1 MDWTKFNNHGES
13 NNHAFEVMC
22 NLIFESWCR
31 ETYQDKL
38 EQFAFV
44 NGNGGDGGVEAYGIL
59 SNGNIVGVQSKWFPN
74 KLEDVQIRQIENSF
88 KMALK
93 VRPNISRYIVCIPR
107 DLNSKRIVKKGKKA
121 KNTESDKWEEMVR
134 KFKSFYP
141 NVEIILWDES
151 TIQEKI
157 TRPTSQGIYKYWFEN
172 TVLFDQIF
180 ENSYDKVIQ
189 SWGKLKYIPEI
200 HTVGRI
206 HKRLECFLGSVE
218 LTERRYK
225 EICAFISK
233 LQALKRSYKDLIAL
247 GIPETAKDLE
257 VKIQRDLIVIEKW
270 LDILKTNKI
279 LVKNGG
285 KTKFIDKEL
294 GLTCTEKDIKECPL
308 RYGKYFHFRET
319 EKLLENIEDDFY
331 ELMLLLKDYDSNK
344 LIFLGMQGTGKT
356 AGMIAE
362 TAGFLQNRIHLPI
375 IVHAKEFAEGETWVS
390 IITKTLGLSTEWSEM
405 ELFGAL
411 QNAALLKGKNRAR
424 EFFVRPQCVIFV
436 DGIDEAS
443 SWAFWKNRIDETSTF
458 GKLFPAVKFV
468 FLSRPYVF
476 ENDNKLEYRSC
487 SYFLPDTGDGDL
499 EELCDKYF
507 TAYNVDIAENQWI
520 KNNLRSPIAVKLFC
534 DIYRNQKISK
544 VPQNTVILTQ
554 LYKAKIKS
562 LEETYNLNNNIRGE
576 SRMIQIALIELAE
589 LFAKDSAIQ
598 YQEIYNKVS
607 EQLKDSLKNILDFLA
622 NEGFIYTFSK
632 QADEFSPPKIFYS
645 WGIQPVFD
653 YLIAQKMYVR
663 LDMGE
668 KIEIQ
673 YINGIYQMLSLISIE
688 NGKLITE
695 YPNVMI
701 EDRQAF
707 ELICYALANCS
718 SDIADKYCEYLKQM
732 MRNSVSSFREIFNKV
747 IQPVLRI
754 ERHPLGSILLDQ
766 FLREFDTSAERDI
779 WWSIPAYLRD
789 NDNTKWKTYNEMDF
803 NGIQLKNTDKY
814 YAAPLAL
821 AWSLSSVNNE
831 IRQSSR
837 LKLTKWGIEQPLEFW
852 KLLQICIDINDDQ
865 ILEDIFA
872 VAYGIA
878 LEWSICNDY
887 LMTAANWILNNVFTE
902 TGLRKY
908 ENVVLRYYSTG
919 IVKIAI
925 YKGLLDR
932 SITKQIEPPYGYDPQ
947 CLPLYKDA
955 LGAERMGG
963 YEAIDYDLAR
973 YVLYDRFDDYFR
985 PDYQS
990 KNYST
995 QAVKFIEKYK
1005 IKYDISE
1012 LKMEGFIIAIAYQ
1025 YLLDHG
1031 WNKETFW
1038 SYKDKNK
1045 IGVDI
1050 VISGTYYP
1058 ATHGQMSSIM
1068 TIAEK
1073 NVWLAKHQIEAV
1085 IANEIPL
1092 CENFRTYEYVN
1103 DYSQIENFVNPYQDY
1118 VNTINYQNEH
1128 KWFNAELLAAPK
1140 FDTMDKEKI
1149 EDWLNEKYIP
1159 SFEKWFSEDNNNII
1173 LSTFTDIYNKI
1184 SGVNETVWI
1193 SAGIVNKSDFSKFL
1207 SAVDNK
1213 FDDRDQILN
1222 VSDFH
1227 AYQECKCYCT
1237 PQEVCLVHSNRE
1249 INNSLI
1255 ISYLGNKIRIQ
1266 KLLVECLSA
1275 DELKSEKRFTLPSKI
1290 TRELSGI
1297 AYGDGYS
1304 YFDKEGNVIARYS
1317 SAGQSWKTYQDT
1329 LMINSVALKRGL
1341 DEQGYKLFWLYRVY
1355 REPSAKAR
1363 ERYKKILRD
1372 TDKTYIVWIEGEE
1385 YKYKELTWMTN
1396 DTEDEDLEEQYINI
1410 CVEYK

>member
-107 DLNSKRIVKKGKKA
+107 DLNSKRIVKKGEKA

-362 TAGFLQNRIHLPI
+362 TAGFLQNRIHLPV

-607 EQLKDSLKNILDFLA
+607 EQLKDSLKNILDFLT
-622 NEGFIYTFSK
+622 NEGFIYTFS
-632 QADEFSPPKIFYS
+632 
-645 WGIQPVFD
+645 
-653 YLIAQKMYVR
+653 
-663 LDMGE
+663 
-668 KIEIQ
+668 
-673 YINGIYQMLSLISIE
+673 
-688 NGKLITE
+688 
-695 YPNVMI
+695 
-701 EDRQAF
+701 
-707 ELICYALANCS
+707 
-718 SDIADKYCEYLKQM
+718 
-732 MRNSVSSFREIFNKV
+732 
-747 IQPVLRI
+747 
-754 ERHPLGSILLDQ
+754 
-766 FLREFDTSAERDI
+766 
-779 WWSIPAYLRD
+779 
-789 NDNTKWKTYNEMDF
+789 
-803 NGIQLKNTDKY
+803 
-814 YAAPLAL
+814 
-821 AWSLSSVNNE
+821 
-831 IRQSSR
+831 
-837 LKLTKWGIEQPLEFW
+837 
-852 KLLQICIDINDDQ
+852 
-865 ILEDIFA
+865 
-872 VAYGIA
+872 
-878 LEWSICNDY
+878 
-887 LMTAANWILNNVFTE
+887 
-902 TGLRKY
+902 
-908 ENVVLRYYSTG
+908 
-919 IVKIAI
+919 
-925 YKGLLDR
+925 
-932 SITKQIEPPYGYDPQ
+932 
-947 CLPLYKDA
+947 
-955 LGAERMGG
+955 
-963 YEAIDYDLAR
+963 
-973 YVLYDRFDDYFR
+973 
-985 PDYQS
+985 
-990 KNYST
+990 
-995 QAVKFIEKYK
+995 
-1005 IKYDISE
+1005 
-1012 LKMEGFIIAIAYQ
+1012 
-1025 YLLDHG
+1025 
-1031 WNKETFW
+1031 
-1038 SYKDKNK
+1038 
-1045 IGVDI
+1045 
-1050 VISGTYYP
+1050 
-1058 ATHGQMSSIM
+1058 
-1068 TIAEK
+1068 
-1073 NVWLAKHQIEAV
+1073 
-1085 IANEIPL
+1085 
-1092 CENFRTYEYVN
+1092 
-1103 DYSQIENFVNPYQDY
+1103 
-1118 VNTINYQNEH
+1118 
-1128 KWFNAELLAAPK
+1128 
-1140 FDTMDKEKI
+1140 
-1149 EDWLNEKYIP
+1149 
-1159 SFEKWFSEDNNNII
+1159 
-1173 LSTFTDIYNKI
+1173 
-1184 SGVNETVWI
+1184 
-1193 SAGIVNKSDFSKFL
+1193 
-1207 SAVDNK
+1207 
-1213 FDDRDQILN
+1213 
-1222 VSDFH
+1222 
-1227 AYQECKCYCT
+1227 
-1237 PQEVCLVHSNRE
+1237 
-1249 INNSLI
+1249 
-1255 ISYLGNKIRIQ
+1255 
-1266 KLLVECLSA
+1266 
-1275 DELKSEKRFTLPSKI
+1275 
-1290 TRELSGI
+1290 
-1297 AYGDGYS
+1297 
-1304 YFDKEGNVIARYS
+1304 
-1317 SAGQSWKTYQDT
+1317 
-1329 LMINSVALKRGL
+1329 
-1341 DEQGYKLFWLYRVY
+1341 
-1355 REPSAKAR
+1355 
-1363 ERYKKILRD
+1363 
-1372 TDKTYIVWIEGEE
+1372 
-1385 YKYKELTWMTN
+1385 
-1396 DTEDEDLEEQYINI
+1396 
-1410 CVEYK
+1410 

>member
-88 KMALK
+88 KTALK

-206 HKRLECFLGSVE
+206 HKRLERFLGSVE

-233 LQALKRSYKDLIAL
+233 LQALKRSYEDLIIL

-257 VKIQRDLIVIEKW
+257 IKIQKDLVVIKKW
-270 LDILKTNKI
+270 LDILITNKI
-279 LVKNGG
+279 LIKNGG
-285 KTKFIDKEL
+285 KTKFINKEL
-294 GLTCTEKDIKECPL
+294 GLICTEKDIEKCPL
-308 RYGKYFHFRET
+308 IYGKYFHFREA

-344 LIFLGMQGTGKT
+344 LIFLGIQGTGKT

-362 TAGFLQNRIHLPI
+362 TAGFLQNRIHLPV

-436 DGIDEAS
+436 DGIDEAP
-443 SWAFWKNRIDETSTF
+443 SWEFWKNKIDETSTY
-458 GKLFPAVKFV
+458 GKIFPDIKFV

-476 ENDNKLEYRSC
+476 ENYNKSSYRSC
-487 SYFLPDTGDGDL
+487 FYLLPNTGDGDL

-507 TAYNVDIAENQWI
+507 IAYNVDIGENQWI
-520 KNNLRSPIAVKLFC
+520 KNNLRSPMAVKLFC

-544 VPQNTVILTQ
+544 LPQNAVILTQ
-554 LYKAKIKS
+554 LYKAKIES
-562 LEETYNLNNNIRGE
+562 LEESYNLNNNIRGE

-598 YQEIYNKVS
+598 YQEIYNKAS
-607 EQLKDSLKNILDFLA
+607 EQLKDSLENILDFLT

-632 QADEFSPPKIFYS
+632 QADEFSSPKTFYS
-645 WGIQPVFD
+645 WGMQPVFD

-688 NGKLITE
+688 KGKLITE
-695 YPNVMI
+695 YPNIII

-732 MRNSVSSFREIFNKV
+732 MRVSVSSFREIFIKV

-779 WWSIPAYLRD
+779 WWSIPAYLRG

-852 KLLQICIDINDDQ
+852 KLLQSCIDINDDQ

-887 LMTAANWILNNVFTE
+887 LMIAADWILNNVFTE

-932 SITKQIEPPYGYDPQ
+932 SITKQIEPPYVYDPQ

-973 YVLYDRFDDYFR
+973 YVLCDHFDAYFR
-985 PDYQS
+985 INYQL
-990 KNYST
+990 KNYSP
-995 QAVKFIEKYK
+995 QATKFIEKYK
-1005 IKYDISE
+1005 TKYAISE
-1012 LKMEGFIIAIAYQ
+1012 LKIEGLIIAMAYQ

-1050 VISGTYYP
+1050 AICRTHHP
-1058 ATHGQMSSIM
+1058 ATHGQMSQIM

-1085 IANEIPL
+1085 ISSEIPL
-1092 CENFRTYEYVN
+1092 CEDHRTYEYVN
-1103 DYSQIENFVNPYQDY
+1103 DYSQIENFVNTYQDY
-1118 VNTINYQNEH
+1118 VNIKKCQSKH
-1128 KWFNAELLAAPK
+1128 KWFNTELLAAPN
-1140 FDTMDKEKI
+1140 FDTIDKKNI
-1149 EDWLNEKYIP
+1149 EDWVKENYVP
-1159 SFEKWFSEDNNNII
+1159 PFEKWFSEQDGNVILGAYTNIAN
-1173 LSTFTDIYNKI
+1173 DI
-1184 SGVNETVWI
+1184 SGVVELVWI
-1193 SAGIVNKSDFSKFL
+1193 SCGVVKKSDFPMFL
-1207 SAVDNK
+1207 MAID
-1213 FDDRDQILN
+1213 
-1222 VSDFH
+1222 SDFVGRDEMLSVSEFNTS
-1227 AYQECKCYCT
+1227 QRCKYYCT
-1237 PQEVCLVHSNRE
+1237 PQEACMVHSDKE
-1249 INNSLI
+1249 INDELLI
-1255 ISYLGNKIRIQ
+1255 PYLKDKIKIQ
-1266 KLLVECLSA
+1266 KLLGECLSA
-1275 DELKSEKRFTLPSKI
+1275 DELESEKSFTLPSKF

-1297 AYGDGYS
+1297 IYGDGYS
-1304 YFDKEGNVIARYS
+1304 YVDEKGRIIARYS
-1317 SAGQSWKTYQDT
+1317 VAGENFGAYQDK
-1329 LMINSVALKRGL
+1329 LMIDNHILKKGL
-1341 DEQGYKLFWLYRVY
+1341 EEQNYKLFWLYRVY
-1355 REPSAKAR
+1355 REPSLKAR
-1363 ERYKKILRD
+1363 ERYTDMMQDMDKI
-1372 TDKTYIVWIEGEE
+1372 YVVWMEGKE
-1385 YKYKELTWMTN
+1385 YKYKELAWKVNDVEDQNLKGEYTN
-1396 DTEDEDLEEQYINI
+1396 I
-1410 CVEYK
+1410 